1 MRRLLVPAVCGVT
14 VVAASWAVIASTS
27 TGGAVAP
34 LAGDAVETAGQ
45 SQIDVT
51 PDVRPPKLSI
61 DEARAAGQFP
71 ERKSP
76 RVLPADFDRRMYE
89 RGGVPRAN
97 YLNTVEPG
105 RVQQAAEATA
115 TTPKLVLSASPGEVT
130 VGGQGELA
138 VRFVVPEGG
147 QLMDAAPVTFTSYAG
162 GTFSNGRGS
171 ITVASQDG
179 TALVTWTATAGVTED
194 VAIVA
199 SSPVASGRAH
209 FSMIVTPAPAPGDAD
224 PAAEAE

>member
-27 TGGAVAP
+27 TGGGVAP
-34 LAGDAVETAGQ
+34 VAAKAVENAGQ
-45 SQIDVT
+45 SQGDVG
-51 PDVRPPKLSI
+51 PNVRLPKLSI
-61 DEARAAGQFP
+61 DDARAAGQFP

-76 RVLPADFDRRMYE
+76 RVLPADFDRRAYE
-89 RGGVPRAN
+89 RGGMPRAN

-105 RVQQAAEATA
+105 RVQQAAEATES
-115 TTPKLVLSASPGEVT
+115 TPTLRMLRSPDEIEPGAKA
-130 VGGQGELA
+130 ELA
-138 VRFVVPEGG
+138 VEFRVPERG
-147 QLMDAAPVTFTSYAG
+147 QLHTAAPVTFTSFG
-162 GTFSNGRGS
+162 GGQFPNGQGS
-171 ITVASQDG
+171 ITVASDKG
-179 TALVTWTATAGVTED
+179 VASVTWTATAGVTED

-209 FSMIVTPAPAPGDAD
+209 FSLIVTE